1 MKKVTG
7 RVVLLPASMLVV
19 LVVFGGVALAA
30 VSNGTSGPNR
40 IVGTSGGDRT
50 SGGAGSDT
58 IWDGPLRDRSTD
70 IILGGPRQRSYQR
83 QQWPGPNKISLI
95 VEPASTL

>member
-1 MKKVTG
+1 MRKVTG
-7 RVVLLPASMLVV
+7 RGVLLPASMLVV

-30 VSNGTSGPNR
+30 VFNGTSGPNR

-58 IWDGPLRDRSTD
+58 IWDGSLRDRSTD
-70 IILGGPRQRSYQR
+70 IILGWSRQRSYQH
-83 QQWPGPNKISLI
+83 QQ
-95 VEPASTL
+95 

>member
-7 RVVLLPASMLVV
+7 RGVLLPASMLVV

-30 VSNGTSGPNR
+30 VFNGTSGPNR

-58 IWDGPLRDRSTD
+58 LWGGPLRNRSTD
-70 IILGGPRQRSYQR
+70 IAPGGPRQPSY
-83 QQWPGPNKISLI
+83 
-95 VEPASTL
+95 

>member
-1 MKKVTG
+1 M
-7 RVVLLPASMLVV
+7 

-30 VSNGTSGPNR
+30 VFDDTSGPNR

-58 IWDGPLRDRSTD
+58 L
-70 IILGGPRQRSYQR
+70 
-83 QQWPGPNKISLI
+83 
-95 VEPASTL
+95 